1 MTPKVLKTYKIDSP
15 YPAVYGSSRQAGGCR
30 ADEYSASAI
39 ARAVEDCDAHLL
51 NLNAM
56 PGADYGFDMVVDLR
70 VDLAA
75 PYAAARSLERY
86 GYAVIDA
93 RADGDDPA
101 GGDDTLRR
109 RVDELMRYLNI

>member
-1 MTPKVLKTYKIDSP
+1 
-15 YPAVYGSSRQAGGCR
+15 
-30 ADEYSASAI
+30 
-39 ARAVEDCDAHLL
+39 
-51 NLNAM
+51 M

-93 RADGDDPA
+93 RADGDDPT